1 MIATTCLAEVR
12 QVPLQLSRYSHAKN
26 IYLRRRTSHA
36 CDRAGPYLHGPA
48 IALSVA
54 L

>member
-12 QVPLQLSRYSHAKN
+12 QVPLQLSRYSHAK
-26 IYLRRRTSHA
+26 TSISAAALPHA